1 MSVAE
6 MVVNAWAVYRL
17 AVIVTAILVLYT
29 AFRPH
34 FAPTAL
40 IAGLAILALAFVR
53 RPRPRSGR

>member
-1 MSVAE
+1 
-6 MVVNAWAVYRL
+6 MVVNAWSVYRL

-34 FAPTAL
+34 FAPIAL

>member
-17 AVIVTAILVLYT
+17 VVIVTAILVLYT

-34 FAPTAL
+34 FAPIPL
-40 IAGLAILALAFVR
+40 IAGLAILVLAFIR
-53 RPRPRSGR
+53 RPRPSSWR